1 MIPLLIH
8 FAPGILTYFR
18 LWWVVVI
25 YKFFY
30 DFLLPSLTW
39 CVTSPPPPLIS
50 GIVSLTCLSYPPTA
64 TLNVKLKFLE
74 IEKQVLEEMTQGKRD
89 PNNAVDGEMCHLLFA
104 ENENLKAHCT
114 FLKDKADAKE
124 AEARQQRRR
133 VRELEV
139 EREKMEEQM
148 KGFKETERKVVEVLN
163 SEERAYKR
171 ASEYTPKSALRQ
183 MVDELNRE
191 CGKSV

>member
-1 MIPLLIH
+1 MISYYHL
-8 FAPGILTYFR
+8 
-18 LWWVVVI
+18 
-25 YKFFY
+25 
-30 DFLLPSLTW
+30 SLGVW
-39 CVTSPPPPLIS
+39 QAPPPPLIS

>member
-8 FAPGILTYFR
+8 FTPGILTYFR